1 MLYQAYQAHS
11 DLLATVKAFASL
23 ALEALEGPFPA
34 FNENILIRNLSA
46 AYEMV
51 NRAGLTHARPP
62 YGIEAVPVGDEIV
75 AVTEEEAASTPFAV
89 LLHFKKD
96 ISVQQPRVLV
106 IAPLSGHF
114 ATLLR
119 STVQTLLRDHDVYIT
134 DWRNARDVSLA
145 DGGFGFD
152 DYVSHVI
159 QFLEHLGPGAHVVA
173 VCQPCVQTLAA
184 AAIIWKLFYPMG
196 WDDNGLPTERRVQVF
211 FGVTCDPSLP
221 YDPDFTPPEEPGK
234 DDVPVSR
241 PNFIALCHQ
250 LTAEDERAFEGLW
263 RRVGLSVDWGRTY
276 ATIDD
281 RSRRTS
287 QLMFLRNLARGEAY
301 SSEAP
306 TLWDVDY
313 QTAVAQAEMED
324 RTMPGAYHRLRF
336 DDIEIETTRPELV
349 AACVALVAH
358 PDDERYAARFGTTVR
373 TPLFGVEVPVLAHHL
388 AEPDKGSGIAMIC
401 TFGDVTDV
409 VWWREL
415 DLPTRSIVTRS
426 GRITETPPPGV
437 PDGEAWRAIAGRT
450 VKQAQRAMV
459 ERLAAAGDMVG
470 EPRPIEHPVKFY
482 ERGERPLEIVTSRQ
496 WFIRN
501 GGRDDALRRQLLERG
516 VQLDWHPP
524 YMKVRYDDWVSGLN
538 GDWLV
543 SRQRFFGVPVPVWYP
558 VGADGEAD
566 HSSPIVPDEASLPVD
581 PTTDVP
587 DGYTPEQ
594 RGAPGGFLGDPD
606 VMDTWAT
613 SSVTPQIAC
622 GWEDDPALFA
632 ATFPMDLRPQGPEII
647 RTWLFSTLLRS
658 HLEHDVLPWRHT
670 TINGWIL
677 DPNRKK
683 MSKSRGNVVTPM
695 PLVEEFGA
703 DAVRYWACN
712 GRPGTDTALDEGMMK
727 IGRRLAIKVLNVSKF
742 ALGRLG
748 EGPVPGIEAVRMP
761 LDAALL
767 SRLAALVETATAAH
781 EAFDYARALE
791 VTEAFFWS
799 FCDDYVE
806 LVKTR
811 AYGEGDP
818 VGAESARATLAL
830 ALSALHRLFAP
841 FLPFVTEEVWSWWQE
856 GSVHLAPWPDAND
869 VGPHAG
875 ADTSALAIAA
885 EVLGAVRREKT
896 TNKRSMR
903 ARVALL
909 TVTGP
914 PEALAAVEAARSDL
928 VDAGGVDELVVSVGD
943 ALSVRVT
950 LPDEA

>member
-1 MLYQAYQAHS
+1 M
-11 DLLATVKAFASL
+11 
-23 ALEALEGPFPA
+23 
-34 FNENILIRNLSA
+34 
-46 AYEMV
+46 
-51 NRAGLTHARPP
+51 
-62 YGIEAVPVGDEIV
+62 
-75 AVTEEEAASTPFAV
+75 STPTTRV
-89 LLHFKKD
+89 
-96 ISVQQPRVLV
+96 PRVPDKPTLDNLEERWAAV
-106 IAPLSGHF
+106 WEDAGTYRFEATATRAEVFSIDTPPPTVSGSLHMGSVF
-114 ATLLR
+114 GY
-119 STVQTLLRDHDVYIT
+119 VQTDAI
-134 DWRNARDVSLA
+134 ARYRRMR
-145 DGGFGFD
+145 G
-152 DYVSHVI
+152 
-159 QFLEHLGPGAHVVA
+159 
-173 VCQPCVQTLAA
+173 
-184 AAIIWKLFYPMG
+184 WKLFYPMG
-196 WDDNGLPTERRVQVF
+196 WDDNGLPTERRVQTY

-250 LTAEDERAFEGLW
+250 LTAEDERAFEDLW

-287 QLMFLRNLARGEAY
+287 QRMFLRNLARGQAY
-301 SSEAP
+301 TSEAP
-306 TLWDVDY
+306 TLWDVDF

-324 RTMPGAYHRLRF
+324 RLLAGAYHRLRF

-358 PDDERYAARFGTTVR
+358 PDDERYADRFGSTVH

-437 PDGEAWRAIAGRT
+437 PDGEAWRAIAGRS

-459 ERLAAAGDMVG
+459 EMLAASGDMVG
-470 EPRPIEHPVKFY
+470 DPRPIEHPVKFY
-482 ERGERPLEIVTSRQ
+482 ERGSRPLEIVTSRQ

-501 GGRDDALRRQLLERG
+501 GGRDDGLRRALLERG
-516 VQLDWHPP
+516 NELDWHPP
-524 YMKVRYDDWVSGLN
+524 YMQVRFDDWVSGLN

-558 VGADGEAD
+558 
-566 HSSPIVPDEASLPVD
+566 DEVTLPVD

-587 DGYTPEQ
+587 EGYTAEQ
-594 RGAPGGFLGDPD
+594 RGVPGGFTGDPD

-658 HLEHDVLPWRHT
+658 HEEHDVLPWRHA

-677 DPNRKK
+677 DKDRKK
-683 MSKSRGNVVTPM
+683 MSKSKGNVITPM
-695 PLVEEFGA
+695 ATLEEFGS

-712 GRPGTDTALDEGMMK
+712 GRPGTDTALDTGVMK
-727 IGRRLAIKVLNVSKF
+727 IGRRLAIKVLNASKF
-742 ALGRLG
+742 ALGRFG
-748 EGPVPGIEAVRMP
+748 EGPIPGLAAVDMP

-767 SRLAALVETATAAH
+767 AELSALVEAATTAH
-781 EAFDYARALE
+781 DGFDYARALE
-791 VTEAFFWS
+791 LTESFFWS

-811 AYGEGDP
+811 AYGEG
-818 VGAESARATLAL
+818 VAGGTESARATLAL

-856 GSVHLAPWPDAND
+856 GSVHRAPWPDAAD
-869 VGPHAG
+869 VGRHAG
-875 ADTSALAIAA
+875 ADTSVLTVAS
-885 EVLGAVRREKT
+885 EVLAAVRREKT
-896 TNKRSMR
+896 ANKRSMR
-903 ARVALL
+903 ARVTLL
-909 TVTGP
+909 RVTGP
-914 PEALAAVEAARSDL
+914 PETLAAVEAARGDI
-928 VDAGGVDELVVSVGD
+928 VDAGGVDELVVGAGD
-943 ALSVRVT
+943 TLSVAVV
-950 LPDEA
+950 LADEA